1 MYHLFVNNFMKI
13 NDKNCSVKI
22 IKYKNNQIKNNQVRN
37 RLRYCD
43 NSFPFCFST
52 IKQILIAK
60 GLSESVYV
68 NT

>member
-22 IKYKNNQIKNNQVRN
+22 IKYKNNQIKNNQVR
-37 RLRYCD
+37 YCD
-43 NSFPFCFST
+43 NSFPSCFST

-60 GLSESVYV
+60 GLSESTYV